1 MYELS
6 AVEACE
12 QDMSQLFSDKV
23 QAQMGKGGLIIT
35 PPNEK
40 LLGDRELGLFIISYM
55 IWILEGWPH
64 LRTGLDPKANLE
76 TQMKNSVEKKK
87 EKDTISKL
95 CGKG

>member
-23 QAQMGKGGLIIT
+23 QAQMGEGGLIIT

-40 LLGDRELGLFIISYM
+40 LLGDREWVYLLF
-55 IWILEGWPH
+55 L
-64 LRTGLDPKANLE
+64 T
-76 TQMKNSVEKKK
+76 
-87 EKDTISKL
+87 
-95 CGKG
+95 